1 MTKQFACQIH
11 IIKIMYE
18 IFFISYNEPNADS
31 NWKKL
36 KELAPA
42 ARRIQNI
49 KGIHQAHIEAAK
61 KSFTKMLYVVDGD
74 AEVLDSFNFDRTVED
89 YNTVYIWHSLN
100 PVNKLEYGYGGIKL
114 LPKANLLSISD
125 YSVDMTTSLSDKI
138 QVIPTV
144 SNITHFNTDAFSTW
158 RSAFR
163 ECVKLSS
170 KVIDRTYDEETDH
183 RLHVWCTVG
192 AENDFGEYA
201 ISGANAGKKY
211 GQLHLGNNQEL
222 SNINDF
228 DWLRQQFEK
237 LHG

>member
-1 MTKQFACQIH
+1 
-11 IIKIMYE
+11 MYE
-18 IFFISYNEPNADS
+18 VFFISYNESNADN

-36 KELAPA
+36 KAIVPS
-42 ARRIQNI
+42 ARRIHGI
-49 KGIHQAHIEAAK
+49 TGIHQAHIEAAK

-100 PVNKLEYGYGGIKL
+100 PVNNLEYGYGGIKL
-114 LPKANLLSISD
+114 LPKANLLSIFD
-125 YSVDMTTSLSDKI
+125 YSVDMTTSLSDKV

-144 SNITHFNTDAFSTW
+144 SNVTYFNTDPFSTW

-170 KVIDRTYDEETDH
+170 KVIDRTYDQETDH

-192 AENDFGEYA
+192 AEKEFGEYA
-201 ISGANAGKKY
+201 ISGANAGKKF
-211 GQLHLGNNQEL
+211 GQLHLGNKQEL
-222 SNINDF
+222 SKINDF
-228 DWLRQQFEK
+228 DWLKRKFEDM
-237 LHG
+237 HG